1 MYSQIKKASGFSE
14 NDFDNFDPDNFDADV
29 YSDMYD
35 PDNAT
40 GATAS
45 TAATKVKTA
54 QPGQKLQLNIVIT
67 NNAAVQ
73 LVAEMFSAL
82 DSVTTRKKAEYAVG
96 NYLYIPKLSYEGL
109 ALTTNFGTVG
119 YSQDGLLH
127 IKGGMGENDLTIG
140 CGEYPYNSLVEST
153 KTLPMKVSFIRYTV
167 ATDAQI
173 SNNITWFKRTFGGKT
188 ETNTISPRAYFKPNQ
203 FQNKTIDI
211 LAGFTIDSESGLT
224 IPINAAESVTLAL
237 FVQRWGKPQV

>member
-1 MYSQIKKASGFSE
+1 MYKELKRASGFNE

-40 GATAS
+40 GAS
-45 TAATKVKTA
+45 SEAATKVKNA
-54 QPGQKLQLNIVIT
+54 NPGQKLQLNIVIT
-67 NNAAVQ
+67 NSAAVA
-73 LVAEMFSAL
+73 LTAELFSAL
-82 DSVTTRKKAEYAVG
+82 DSITTRKKAEYATG

-109 ALTTNFGTVG
+109 TLTTHYGTVG
-119 YSQDGLLH
+119 FGQDGTLQVR
-127 IKGGMGENDLTIG
+127 GGAAENSMTIG
-140 CGEYPYNSLVEST
+140 CGEYPYNSLMEST

-167 ATDAQI
+167 TTDAQI
-173 SNNITWFKRTFGGKT
+173 SNNIVWFKRTFGGKT

-224 IPINAAESVTLAL
+224 VSVLAAEAVTLAL
-237 FVQRWGKPQV
+237 FVQRWAKPQV

>member
-1 MYSQIKKASGFSE
+1 MYRELKKAAGFSE

-29 YSDMYD
+29 YSDQYD

-40 GATAS
+40 GAQSAE
-45 TAATKVKTA
+45 AATKVKVA
-54 QPGQKLQLNIVIT
+54 NPGQKLQLNVVVT
-67 NNAAVQ
+67 NSAAVQ
-73 LVAEMFSAL
+73 LTAEIFSAL
-82 DSVTTRKKAEYAVG
+82 DSVVTRKKAEYATG

-109 ALTTNFGTVG
+109 ALTTNYGTVG
-119 YSQDGLLH
+119 FTQDGFLH
-127 IKGGMGENDLTIG
+127 VKGGMGESDMTIG
-140 CGEYPYNSLVEST
+140 CGEYPYNSLLEST
-153 KTLPMKVSFIRYTV
+153 KTLPLKVSFLRYTV
-167 ATDAQI
+167 TTDAQI

-224 IPINAAESVTLAL
+224 IPTNAAETITLAL
-237 FVQRWGKPQV
+237 FVQRWAKPQV